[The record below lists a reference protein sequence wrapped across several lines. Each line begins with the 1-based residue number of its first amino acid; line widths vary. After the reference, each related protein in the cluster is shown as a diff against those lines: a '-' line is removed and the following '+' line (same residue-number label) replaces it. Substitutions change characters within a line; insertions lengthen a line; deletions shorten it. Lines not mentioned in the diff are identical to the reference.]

1 MAATEA
7 KVRILIADDNQ
18 PNVELL
24 EAYLADLDCE
34 VQTAADGQEA
44 LAKSRQW
51 KPDALLLDIMM
62 PRISGYEV
70 CKQLKSD
77 PATRDIPILMV
88 TSLQE
93 NADIDRGVEAGA
105 DDFLSKPIHKQVLLT
120 RVKALLGVRGLSS
133 DLDRT
138 LEYIRQVERGTG

>member
-1 MAATEA
+1 MSTEQR
-7 KVRILIADDNQ
+7 KVKILIADDNQ

-34 VQTAADGQEA
+34 TATAVDGQSA
-44 LAKSRQW
+44 LAEARRLL
-51 KPDALLLDIMM
+51 PDLVLLDVMM
-62 PRISGYEV
+62 PRISGFEV

-77 PATRDIPILMV
+77 PTTRGIPILMV

-93 NADIDRGVEAGA
+93 NADVDRGVEAGA

-120 RVKALLGVRGLSS
+120 RVRALLAVRHLEPQ
-133 DLDRT
+133 LDRT
-138 LEYIRQVERGTG
+138 LAYIREVDRAN